1 MEMAARSSYIMT
13 WTEAITH
20 MQRLCWIESIAVTYE
35 AKYQLWQAKNFT
47 ARARTGARTTALD
60 AMQTAL

>member
-1 MEMAARSSYIMT
+1 MT
-13 WTEAITH
+13 WTEAIRL
-20 MQRLCWIESIAVTYE
+20 MQWVCQAESIAVTYE